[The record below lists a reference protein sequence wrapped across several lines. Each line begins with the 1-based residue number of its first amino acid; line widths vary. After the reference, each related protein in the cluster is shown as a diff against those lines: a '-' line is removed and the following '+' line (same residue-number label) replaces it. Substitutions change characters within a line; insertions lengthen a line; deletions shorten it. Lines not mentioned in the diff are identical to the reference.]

1 MGITINL
8 GRYSM
13 TMAEAIELLGL
24 TPLVLLLSGLALA
37 VVGIAIVVFLG
48 LWTYNDAKERTDNP
62 SLWTVIVLFAT
73 MPIGLIIYLLLG
85 RNKTGQSTGRYLKPL
100 IATAAV
106 FVLNLFTVIGSSIY
120 LLVLMSQNG
129 LM

>member
-1 MGITINL
+1 
-8 GRYSM
+8 M